1 MQRFTNS
8 FVLLSS
14 SHIPCTPV
22 GFFSSLKVLW
32 GKAFENYKFSNPGI
46 PLTKYTFAAVFKSAW
61 IDCVKKSTITN
72 SFKESGICPF
82 NPGVI
87 NHERLAPSLP
97 MSSEASVSSK
107 SSASNSLC
115 QELEHV
121 MRPET
126 VKLYHTR
133 YEEKYDIDDDELYS
147 VWEKL
152 HRMTISDKSDKPVV
166 QPKKVECIPKKQQVV
181 SAALTYPESKH
192 IVAQTKG
199 NQHHKCRSIY
209 IERSIY

>member
-1 MQRFTNS
+1 M
-8 FVLLSS
+8 
-14 SHIPCTPV
+14 
-22 GFFSSLKVLW
+22 K
-32 GKAFENYKFSNPGI
+32 
-46 PLTKYTFAAVFKSAW
+46 KSA
-61 IDCVKKSTITN
+61 ITN

-87 NHERLAPSLP
+87 HHERLAPSLP

-115 QELEHV
+115 QELERV

-166 QPKKVECIPKKQQVV
+166 QPKKVECVPKKQQVV
-181 SAALTYPESKH
+181 SAALDEILTYPESKCTSH
-192 IVAQTKG
+192 TNK
-199 NQHHKCRSIY
+199 HKKC
-209 IERSIY
+209 